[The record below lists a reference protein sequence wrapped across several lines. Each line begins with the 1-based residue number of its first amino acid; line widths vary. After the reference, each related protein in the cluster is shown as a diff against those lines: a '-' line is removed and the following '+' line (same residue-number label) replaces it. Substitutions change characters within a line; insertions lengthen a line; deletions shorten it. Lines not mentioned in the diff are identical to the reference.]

1 VPVCGQPLVE
11 LHVAE
16 REGTGERP
24 LLVVHGG
31 PDWDHSYL
39 VEPLIRLPERYGLLF
54 PDLRGCGRSSRG
66 LADEQYSWDLAVE
79 DLVALIDEL
88 GLPRVD
94 VLGFSTGGMLALR
107 LALRAPRR
115 MRRLIIAS
123 SSVEPVPPDAFAGW
137 AERDRRRA
145 AAAEADGRLDGLEL
159 TRAWA
164 FGSAAENVWRAE
176 ALPDY
181 LSRLERINFSG
192 DWARQWRAGRLGDA
206 RPADS
211 RRRLDETGIPVLL
224 LHGRQDMTFP
234 SALAEAAAAAMRTAT
249 VRILDDAGH
258 MAHIDQPDR
267 WLAAVLEFLR

>member
-1 VPVCGQPLVE
+1 VE